1 MPLPKQ
7 HDPCAPTGGE
17 VSASYR
23 EALANLNQLGAEQ
36 YLGAVASSAA
46 TRTIGD
52 AVLCGGILASP
63 KIAREHRVTG
73 IRLLADAFLEA
84 SHANVVAST
93 VRMVVKSFGD
103 DSRETDRLEAAFK
116 DRLVELDADRRI
128 VERYVALVHGSD
140 RGKIFGIGMN
150 KTGTTSLLTALQEF
164 GILCGHQP
172 DFELLFDDW
181 AARRFDRIVALAR
194 HYEAFQDAP
203 FSLPFTYQALDQAFP
218 DARFVLTVREAEEWY
233 ESLVRFH
240 RKVLFGGND
249 PSWKRIRSARYL
261 YPEYIYESAVAMWRW
276 DEFGLY
282 DRSRAIDLYNL
293 HNDSVMEY
301 FHTRPER
308 LLVID
313 LADPKSYG
321 TLCQFLGQA
330 PRREAFAR
338 ENAS

>member
-1 MPLPKQ
+1 MPLPNQ
-7 HDPCAPTGGE
+7 NDRCAPDGNA
-17 VSASYR
+17 VLASYQ
-23 EALANLNQLGAEQ
+23 EALAALNRLGGDQ
-36 YLGAVASSAA
+36 YLGAVASAA
-46 TRTIGD
+46 ANRTIGD
-52 AVLCGGILASP
+52 AILCGGILASP
-63 KIAREHRVTG
+63 RIAREHRITG

-84 SHANVVAST
+84 SHVNIVAST
-93 VRMVVKSFGD
+93 VRTAAKSFGD
-103 DSRETDRLEAAFK
+103 DSHEADRLEAAFK

-128 VERYVALVHGSD
+128 VERYVTLVHGSD
-140 RGKIFGIGMN
+140 RDKIFGVGLN

-172 DFELLFDDW
+172 DFELLFSDW
-181 AARRFDRIVALAR
+181 KVRRFDRIIALAR

-240 RKVLFGGND
+240 RKILFGGNH
-249 PSWKRIRSARYL
+249 PSWERIKSVHYI

-276 DEFGLY
+276 NEFGLY

-293 HNDSVMEY
+293 HNNSVMEY

-308 LLVID
+308 LLVIN
-313 LADPKSYG
+313 LADPSSYG
-321 TLCQFLGQA
+321 AFCRFLGQT